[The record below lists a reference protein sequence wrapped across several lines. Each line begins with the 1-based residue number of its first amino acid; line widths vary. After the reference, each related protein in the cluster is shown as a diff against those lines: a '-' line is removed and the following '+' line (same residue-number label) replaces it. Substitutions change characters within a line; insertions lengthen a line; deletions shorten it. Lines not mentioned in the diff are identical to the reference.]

1 MFSGVSSGL
10 ILCGLLLTMTVVGVC
25 LPRIILLG
33 LVSVGAAHS
42 ADQTPLGPSVIKI
55 ICQMTLNT

>member
-10 ILCGLLLTMTVVGVC
+10 ILCGLLLTMTVVGCMPSENNTFGISVC
-25 LPRIILLG
+25 GGSTLSRSNAIG
-33 LVSVGAAHS
+33 TVCH
-42 ADQTPLGPSVIKI
+42 QI